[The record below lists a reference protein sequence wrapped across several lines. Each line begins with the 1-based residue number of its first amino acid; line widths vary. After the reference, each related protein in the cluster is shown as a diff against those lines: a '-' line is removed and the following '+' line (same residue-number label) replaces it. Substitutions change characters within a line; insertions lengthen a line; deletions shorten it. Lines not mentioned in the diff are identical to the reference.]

1 MHQLAR
7 HRQRHA
13 AELVTLHQV
22 AGDRRVRGLTA
33 RRAALR
39 PAATISRSEL
49 SPPIGD
55 LHRGTA
61 AGSETPRVGC
71 DRHSP
76 TRPDAF

>member
-1 MHQLAR
+1 MKRRLKPSVAGHPRDPDALPR

-49 SPPIGD
+49 SPLPAMAQGGVV
-55 LHRGTA
+55 RA
-61 AGSETPRVGC
+61 RV
-71 DRHSP
+71 S
-76 TRPDAF
+76 